1 MSDSHAEYHFPGF
14 SLPTTTPVPDELF
27 DELLSQLTGGE
38 LKALLYIIR
47 RTFGFK
53 KAADAISFNQF
64 QRGIITR
71 DGRQLDRGCGVKDRT
86 TLSKSLTHLEEM
98 GIVVCTKGQDE
109 RGENETTTYAL
120 RFNGSSSQPLPPALE
135 RRGKPD
141 RGSRESLPPVVG
153 EPYHRSRETRPEV
166 VGKAYQHETVKQ
178 QTVKHHE
185 EPSALDTLWDLTLTD
200 LREQM
205 AQTNFTRWLARTSL
219 LSHMDG
225 AAVVGVPDQVSADQL
240 ARRFDSQ
247 VRRALADACGETVTV
262 QYQVI
267 EG

>member
-27 DELLSQLTGGE
+27 DELLSRLTGAE
-38 LKALLYIIR
+38 LKALLYIVR

-98 GIVVCTKGQDE
+98 GIVVSTKGQDE

-120 RFNGSSSQPLPPALE
+120 RFDGSSAQPLPSARE
-135 RRGKPD
+135 RTGKPD
-141 RGSRESLPPVVG
+141 RGGRESLPPVVG
-153 EPYHRSRETRPEV
+153 EPYHRSRESRPEV

-178 QTVKHHE
+178 QTVKQHGT
-185 EPSALDTLWDLTLTD
+185 PTALETLWEATLTD

-205 AQTNFTRWLARTSL
+205 VPTNFARWLARTSL
-219 LSHMDG
+219 LGHEAG
-225 AAVVGVPDQVSADQL
+225 AAVVGVPDQVSAEQL
-240 ARRFDSQ
+240 AKRFDPL
-247 VRRALADACGETVTV
+247 VRRALADACGEAVAV
-262 QYQVI
+262 RYEVVD
-267 EG
+267 G